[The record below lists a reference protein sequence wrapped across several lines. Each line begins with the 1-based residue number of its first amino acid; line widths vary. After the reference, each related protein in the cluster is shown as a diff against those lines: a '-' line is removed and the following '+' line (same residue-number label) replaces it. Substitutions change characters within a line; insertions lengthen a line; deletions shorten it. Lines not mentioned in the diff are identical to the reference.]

1 MADPKARVAAIIAA
15 HAPDKVG
22 SVPQMLATYAG
33 REDDL
38 VSALE
43 QRFGIAPGAPLG
55 GATSTAPG
63 SSAHRDRLVRFY
75 TKYAP
80 DKLPEVDSIL
90 TKYAGK
96 ETKMFQ
102 VLVDR
107 YGPEPDATAGAS
119 QGDYHG
125 RLTRYLLKYAPER
138 VASVETML
146 EKYRGHEEE
155 MFATLVSK
163 LGPEPPSTAAPNAQ
177 AAASAS
183 PAAPSPFRDR
193 LVRFYTK
200 YAPDKL
206 PEVDVLLAK
215 YAGKEV
221 KMFEV
226 LAERYGPEPA
236 AADVPVRNNNATT
249 TQPQPTPP
257 SPTPAPPSHSGATND
272 YRGRLTRYLQQYAP
286 DKVGGVDSMLD
297 KYRGREEELFA
308 TLVSKLGP
316 EPSSS
321 GTSTQPAAAPL
332 ATAPVASPAVPPA
345 HRDRLVRFYAKY
357 SPDKLPEVDSILT
370 KYAGKETKMF
380 QVLVDRY
387 GPEPDATATRV
398 ATPPPVNPVS
408 TSVPAPTAA
417 SSGDYRA
424 RVVRMLEAYAP
435 DKAGNADAMLAKYRG
450 EEDKLLATLVSKL
463 GPEPPATGSA
473 AQVPPPAPAPAPT
486 APLPSA
492 QPATVVASVAPPSAP
507 PNPHRER
514 LVRFYAKYAPDKLVD
529 VDKILTSYAGKEA
542 QMFETLVKR
551 YGPEP
556 ADQSTAA
563 PAATTAETT
572 RTRTA
577 TVIEAPQPPKPIT
590 TSSREDFPFGH
601 EFDQRNGGNAAL
613 RTLITNVLQ
622 QRAPGFLPRGCDVF
636 LFVGHYVAKAGGEGL
651 TTLDQFP

>member
-55 GATSTAPG
+55 GASSTAPG
-63 SSAHRDRLVRFY
+63 PSAHRDRLVRFY
-75 TKYAP
+75 AKYAP

-90 TKYAGK
+90 VKYAGK

-107 YGPEPDATAGAS
+107 YGPEPDAAAGAS

-138 VASVETML
+138 AGSVETML

-226 LAERYGPEPA
+226 LAQRYGPEPT

-272 YRGRLTRYLQQYAP
+272 YRGRLTRYLQKYAP
-286 DKVGGVDSMLD
+286 DKVSGVDSMLD

-357 SPDKLPEVDSILT
+357 SPDKLPEVDSILV
-370 KYAGKETKMF
+370 KYAGKEAKMF

-387 GPEPDATATRV
+387 GPEPDAAATRV
-398 ATPPPVNPVS
+398 ATPPPVS

-473 AQVPPPAPAPAPT
+473 AQIPPPAPAPAPT

-492 QPATVVASVAPPSAP
+492 QPATVVASVAPPSSAP

-563 PAATTAETT
+563 PPPPPPRPRRPHADGHGHRSPTAAQTNHHLVARRLPLRPRVRSTQRRQRGTPHPHHERAAAARAGVLAT
-572 RTRTA
+572 R
-577 TVIEAPQPPKPIT
+577 V
-590 TSSREDFPFGH
+590 
-601 EFDQRNGGNAAL
+601 
-613 RTLITNVLQ
+613 
-622 QRAPGFLPRGCDVF
+622 
-636 LFVGHYVAKAGGEGL
+636 
-651 TTLDQFP
+651 